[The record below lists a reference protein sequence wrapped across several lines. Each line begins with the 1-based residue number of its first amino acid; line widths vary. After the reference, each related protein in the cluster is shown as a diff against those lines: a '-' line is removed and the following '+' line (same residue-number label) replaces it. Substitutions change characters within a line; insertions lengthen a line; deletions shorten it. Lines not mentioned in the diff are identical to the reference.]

1 MAHRCTI
8 TNWPAHALSPQA
20 ETREIVIDGFEFC
33 PARLTVP
40 QGASIVWINREPKE
54 THSLSL
60 IEPHEE
66 VWTVDML
73 PGEEFER
80 EFAEVG
86 TFNYYCSIYNFMLV
100 RLPRSRAFPATLG
113 SSFVLS
119 CAGHCQGRASGRSV
133 SERFRSR
140 RERRSR
146 RPSGQCGLRW
156 QPPQRTRRPSA

>member
-1 MAHRCTI
+1 MPT
-8 TNWPAHALSPQA
+8 PSGVQA
-20 ETREIVIDGFEFC
+20 EKREIAIDSFNFC

-119 CAGHCQGRASGRSV
+119 CAGHCRGRASGRPMPAL
-133 SERFRSR
+133 FRSR
-140 RERRSR
+140 RERRPR
-146 RPSGQCGLRW
+146 RANGHVGLRW
-156 QPPQRTRRPSA
+156 RRPRHTPRRPSA